1 MPAPALNN
9 TRHARLRA
17 LAGEVLGPHPSPPEV
32 RAHVMG
38 LIGAQEQ
45 APAQCGQRGRFLLQV
60 TGRRWADLTAMTVL
74 GEQLLGARGVVWAP
88 HAVAARRPCGCLR
101 ASTPAGAQLT
111 LACAEHWLP
120 V

>member
-1 MPAPALNN
+1 
-9 TRHARLRA
+9 
-17 LAGEVLGPHPSPPEV
+17 
-32 RAHVMG
+32 
-38 LIGAQEQ
+38 
-45 APAQCGQRGRFLLQV
+45 
-60 TGRRWADLTAMTVL
+60 MTVL